1 MKRLVILFCVLA
13 SLQLK
18 AQINCEVLKAT
29 GTTYSLVASKNGK
42 AKLYNTD
49 TAITNRFQ
57 YKGFNLKLVSECSD
71 AEKAELKKMKV
82 QFKQTDTIMFY
93 DWDIMQSAKL
103 GYFGPAVGKIHLNCK
118 DSALTIYKY
127 FINANTK
134 DYVPTHFKLLRM
146 GQDNFIF
153 FDSDH
158 PYLNINYY
166 FKKKVVFTM
175 DK

>member
-1 MKRLVILFCVLA
+1 MKYIFVLFSFLML
-13 SLQLK
+13 LQSK
-18 AQINCEVLKAT
+18 AQITCEGLRAT
-29 GTTYSLVASKNGK
+29 GATYSLVAHKNGK
-42 AKLYNTD
+42 ARLYNTD
-49 TAITNRFQ
+49 TAITNRFI

-71 AEKAELKKMKV
+71 VEKAELKKMKV

-103 GYFGPAVGKIHLNCK
+103 GYFGPAVGKVHFNCK
-118 DSALTIYKY
+118 DSAFVIYKY

-166 FKKKVVFTM
+166 FKKKFVFSS

>member
-1 MKRLVILFCVLA
+1 MKRTLVLFFVLFLVQVKGQVTCEA
-13 SLQLK
+13 LK
-18 AQINCEVLKAT
+18 TT
-29 GTTYSLVASKNGK
+29 GTTYSLMASKNGK
-42 AKLYNTD
+42 ARLYNTD
-49 TAITNRFQ
+49 TAITNKFM
-57 YKGFNLKLVSECSD
+57 YKGFNLKLVSECTD

-103 GYFGPAVGKIHLNCK
+103 GYFGPAVGKIHFNCK
-118 DSALTIYKY
+118 DSAFTIYKY

-146 GQDNFIF
+146 GLDNFIF
-153 FDSDH
+153 YDTDH

-166 FKKKVVFTM
+166 FKKKVVFSS